1 MIERYPAACAI
12 APASISPSASLCS
25 GSSARTRS
33 SLMSPARY
41 RFVWIHQDISL
52 PVVHATSAT
61 APAIT
66 HYLAERS
73 GKWSTELRSGS
84 HISTATYRLL
94 SCHGIALITTAMES
108 PIAPFAARR
117 RCECMQRAASGELP
131 DSDAHEL
138 GHRSASY
145 RLHPHAHRAVQ
156 FKGRHMR
163 ALDCIRPRELA
174 SRDHASPSKCA
185 RTVTAAR

>member
-1 MIERYPAACAI
+1 MATHDRTLSSCLCDRTCINLPLRLFVLRLIGADAFLSHVPRVVSLRLDT
-12 APASISPSASLCS
+12 PRHISARCS
-25 GSSARTRS
+25 GHQCHGLGHHPLSRRTQR
-33 SLMSPARY
+33 
-41 RFVWIHQDISL
+41 
-52 PVVHATSAT
+52 
-61 APAIT
+61 
-66 HYLAERS
+66 
-73 GKWSTELRSGS
+73 

-94 SCHGIALITTAMES
+94 SCHGIALITTKMES
-108 PIAPFAARR
+108 PIAPFAARH

-156 FKGRHMR
+156 FKERHMR